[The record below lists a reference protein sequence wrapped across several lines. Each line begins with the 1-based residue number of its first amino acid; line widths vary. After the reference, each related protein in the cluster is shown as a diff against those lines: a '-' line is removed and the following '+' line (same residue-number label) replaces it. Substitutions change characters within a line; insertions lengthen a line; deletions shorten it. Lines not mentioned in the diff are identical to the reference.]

1 LGDLR
6 VESNGR
12 EKQEEE
18 EEKKGRLGTFSEK
31 EKKEIR
37 CFFSSSSSSVRLST
51 RDGRRDWNER
61 EKGADVTVI

>member
-1 LGDLR
+1 MA
-6 VESNGR
+6 
-12 EKQEEE
+12 EKRKKKKKKK
-18 EEKKGRLGTFSEK
+18 KKGRLGTFSEK